1 MRYLVAVAIFAAS
14 LMGNAWV
21 GNVWGASEKQ
31 KALEA
36 TLSME
41 DAIRIAVQSQPGSK
55 PYEVEMETEN
65 GRTTYRVQLVDTD
78 KKKYKV
84 YVDAHDGKI
93 VAKK

>member
-1 MRYLVAVAIFAAS
+1 MRYMLIVVIFAAG
-14 LMGNAWV
+14 LI
-21 GNVWGASEKQ
+21 GNVWAASEKE

-36 TLSME
+36 TISME

-55 PYEVEMETEN
+55 PFEVEMETEN
-65 GRTTYRVQLVDTD
+65 GRTTYRVQVVDTD
-78 KKKYKV
+78 KKTYKV

>member
-1 MRYLVAVAIFAAS
+1 MRYMLIAFIFAVG
-14 LMGNAWV
+14 LV
-21 GNVWGASEKQ
+21 GNVWAESEKT

-36 TLSME
+36 TISME
-41 DAIRIAVQSQPGSK
+41 DAIRIATQSQPGSK

-65 GRTTYRVQLVDTD
+65 GRVTYRVQLVDTD

-84 YVDAHDGKI
+84 YVDAHDGKV

>member
-1 MRYLVAVAIFAAS
+1 MRYLLIIGIFALS
-14 LMGNAWV
+14 LV
-21 GNVWGASEKQ
+21 GNVWAESEKT

-36 TLSME
+36 TVSME

-55 PYEVEMETEN
+55 PYEVAMETEN
-65 GRTTYRVQLVDTD
+65 GRVTYRVQLTDTD

-93 VAKK
+93 VEKK